1 MTTTHMPPPDQTSD
15 TSDTSSTEA
24 EQCSCPDYTTSR
36 RAFLRNAGLVSAG
49 AVTTTM
55 FGDTL
60 RQAAYGAT
68 NGNVMVVLSLRGGC
82 DTMSLVVPHSDP
94 GYYRAR
100 PTIAVPRSEL
110 ICADGS
116 FGLHPSFQPLAP
128 MWKSGK
134 LAAVVATGLKVAN
147 RSHFSAIEEIEDAD
161 LSSEVRTGWIN
172 RLIGL
177 DQMRAP
183 LEAVSVGSGLLPTSL
198 YGPEPTLSTVHPD
211 DIDLAGHA
219 DAEAR
224 RRRRRA
230 LGQVWGQERGSL
242 AVGARSSLAT
252 TATLGTTLQ
261 GGYRPAAGVI
271 YPEGS
276 FGEAMRD
283 TAQLIKAKVGIEVV
297 TLDHGS
303 WDMHSNVGKLDAPA
317 PASMNGMVTTMAK
330 GLAAFFA
337 DLGAEGDRVTLV
349 TLTEFGRRVKEN
361 GARGLDHGWGNST
374 LVMGAGVRGGYH
386 GRWPGLDD
394 TVDGDLRV
402 TTNYRSVL
410 SEIVTSRFG
419 VSTSAVFPNFQPETV
434 GVMRSG

>member
-1 MTTTHMPPPDQTSD
+1 MTDLQGTTTD
-15 TSDTSSTEA
+15 E
-24 EQCSCPDYTTSR
+24 CSCADYTTSR

-49 AVTTTM
+49 AVMTTM
-55 FGDTL
+55 FGDTF

-82 DTMSLVVPHSDP
+82 DTLSLVVPHSDNA
-94 GYYRAR
+94 YYRAR
-100 PTIAVPRSEL
+100 PNIAINRPQL

-128 MWKSGK
+128 MWNSGRM
-134 LAAVVATGLKVAN
+134 AAVVATGLKVAN

-161 LSSEVRTGWIN
+161 LSSDVRSGWIN

-183 LEAVSVGSGLLPTSL
+183 LEAVSVGTGLLPTSL
-198 YGPEPTLSTVHPD
+198 YGREPTLSTVHPD
-211 DIDLAGHA
+211 DIDLAGP
-219 DAEAR
+219 DSAEAR
-224 RRRRRA
+224 RQRRRA

-242 AVGARSSLAT
+242 ARGAKSSLAT
-252 TATLGTTLQ
+252 TATLGTTFQ
-261 GGYRPAAGVI
+261 NGYQPAAGAV

-283 TAQLIKAKVGIEVV
+283 TAQLIKAQVGIEVV

-303 WDMHSNVGKLDAPA
+303 WDMHSNVGTLAATSPV
-317 PASMNGMVTTMAK
+317 SMKGMVTTLAK

-337 DLGAEGDRVTLV
+337 DLGAHGDRVTLV
-349 TLTEFGRRVKEN
+349 TLTEFGRRVQEN
-361 GARGLDHGWGNST
+361 GARGLDHGWANST
-374 LVMGAGVRGGYH
+374 LVLGAGVRGGRYF
-386 GRWPGLDD
+386 GTWPGLDD
-394 TVDGDLRV
+394 LADGDLRV

-410 SEIVTSRFG
+410 AEIVSSRFG
-419 VSTSAVFPNFQPETV
+419 VSTSTVFPNFQPETV
-434 GVMRSG
+434 GVMRSS